1 MILINSDRKV
11 NWENVTYDDCDL
23 LGMIP
28 GVSDESLTEMTV
40 RYTKELEEG
49 KLTKEEYDERICSLS
64 HLSKIRF
71 FTEEL
76 YPYIPIGMKLISYE
90 GEEVVFDG
98 ENVYPEGNKYGFLD
112 YGFYPKN

>member
-11 NWENVTYDDCDL
+11 DWEKVTYDDCDL
-23 LGMIP
+23 LGMAP
-28 GVSDESLTEMTV
+28 GISSESLSEMTEKC
-40 RYTKELEEG
+40 TKKLKEG
-49 KLTKEEYDERICSLS
+49 RLTKEEYEELIGRLN
-64 HLSKIRF
+64 HLSKVRF

-76 YPYIPIGMKLISYE
+76 YQYIPLGMKLISYE